1 MLFLIVQY
9 NGNNNRGDEK
19 SDKTKNILFIYLVF
33 YVEHYIMLLIS
44 FRFRITDFSNFSI
57 IIMHVDI
64 KNSIFSYLV

>member
-9 NGNNNRGDEK
+9 NGNNNRGEEK

-33 YVEHYIMLLIS
+33 FVEHYIMLLIS

-57 IIMHVDI
+57 IIMHIDI

>member
-1 MLFLIVQY
+1 MPFLIVQY

-33 YVEHYIMLLIS
+33 FVKHYIMLLIS

>member
-9 NGNNNRGDEK
+9 NGNNNRGEEK

-33 YVEHYIMLLIS
+33 FVEHYIMLLIS